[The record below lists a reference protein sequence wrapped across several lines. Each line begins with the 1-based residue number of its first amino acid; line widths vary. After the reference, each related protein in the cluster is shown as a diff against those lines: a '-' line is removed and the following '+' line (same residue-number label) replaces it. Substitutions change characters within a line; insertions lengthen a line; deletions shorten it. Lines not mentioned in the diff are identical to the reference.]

1 MNTFDPS
8 TLIRDYGSWR
18 CEATACRHDCAL
30 FDFSF
35 MSRAE
40 VSGTDAL
47 AVLASFQNRSVHDM
61 QPGQI
66 RYALRI
72 DAAHRVIA
80 DLTIWRNENSFEVM
94 SGRHRDIADLVAM
107 QNRHLRCKDLTAD
120 TAIFAVQGPNTHA
133 ALQTLTD
140 GRGLALLNYF
150 SFGQFVIAGVHCL
163 IGRLGYTGELGVEII
178 APRSER
184 DRLWSALANKIQ
196 PAGFAA
202 IDSLRIEAGFMLFAN
217 DLALEPTVSELG
229 VDPTNTDATAQDRF
243 RFVCCTAK
251 TDHDPV
257 LWRRHPVC
265 ATPPGCD
272 EIIVTSACF
281 STVAQSVLVLGF
293 CKTNTNPD
301 TSLIDRSGTFTDIR
315 QVTRPFFDPDK
326 LKPRGGFIQS

>member
-1 MNTFDPS
+1 
-8 TLIRDYGSWR
+8 
-18 CEATACRHDCAL
+18 
-30 FDFSF
+30 
-35 MSRAE
+35 
-40 VSGTDAL
+40 
-47 AVLASFQNRSVHDM
+47 M

-178 APRSER
+178 V
-184 DRLWSALANKIQ
+184 
-196 PAGFAA
+196 
-202 IDSLRIEAGFMLFAN
+202 MLFAN